1 MGVAAGVID
10 RNVRTADGRTLRV
23 QEAGDPGGRPVLIHG
38 GTPNSRHL
46 YQPHVTLA
54 HQQGIRL
61 ISYDRPGYGG
71 STARPG
77 RSIADCAQ
85 DVQAI
90 ADSLS
95 IDRLA
100 IWGISGGG
108 PHALASAALLRDRL
122 VAVASLA
129 SPAPFGAEN
138 LDYFAGMGQLNVDDT
153 KLMLEDPL
161 KARQKSKHDRE
172 ELLSATPEGFRSFM
186 QSLLTETDAAVLT
199 GELAEHLVIS
209 TREGLAPGDQ
219 GWWDDSWAMVHPWDF
234 NVEEIRVP
242 LLLWHGR
249 QDQFVPFQHGEW
261 LAAHIPT
268 VEARLS
274 DEDGHLTL
282 IQRRIPQVHDWLLA
296 HF

>member
-1 MGVAAGVID
+1 MD
-10 RNVRTADGRTLRV
+10 RNIQTTDGRTLLV
-23 QEAGDPGGRPVLIHG
+23 QEAGDALGRPVLIHG
-38 GTPNSRHL
+38 GTPGSRLL
-46 YQPHVTLA
+46 YQPHINLA
-54 HQQGIRL
+54 REQGIRL

-71 STARPG
+71 STPRPG
-77 RSIADCAQ
+77 RTIADCAQ
-85 DVQAI
+85 DVRAI

-108 PHALASAALLRDRL
+108 PHALASAALLSDRL

-129 SPAPFGAEN
+129 SPAPFGARD
-138 LDYFAGMGQLNVDDT
+138 LDFFAGMGQLNVDDT
-153 KLMLEDPL
+153 KLMLDDPV
-161 KARQKSKHDRE
+161 KAREKSQRDRA

-199 GELAEHLVIS
+199 GELAEHLVTS

-219 GWWDDSWAMVHPWDF
+219 GWWDDSWAMIHAWGFGLD
-234 NVEEIRVP
+234 EIRVP
-242 LLLWHGR
+242 LLVWHGR

-261 LAAHIPT
+261 LAAHIPA
-268 VEARLS
+268 VEAHLT
-274 DEDGHLTL
+274 DDDGHLTL
-282 IQRRIPQVHDWLLA
+282 IQRRIPQVHRWLLD